1 MAWDRVG
8 MRGEYDINIYIYIL
22 LYIIYIIHIG
32 QVFLHT
38 YIIIYMYMYMCMC
51 IIKMCVAYACIVA
64 YVRVYLL
71 RQSYA
76 ILNVIFK

>member
-1 MAWDRVG
+1 M
-8 MRGEYDINIYIYIL
+8 
-22 LYIIYIIHIG
+22 
-32 QVFLHT
+32 
-38 YIIIYMYMYMCMC
+38 YMYMYIILY
-51 IIKMCVAYACIVA
+51 IIKMFVAYACIVA